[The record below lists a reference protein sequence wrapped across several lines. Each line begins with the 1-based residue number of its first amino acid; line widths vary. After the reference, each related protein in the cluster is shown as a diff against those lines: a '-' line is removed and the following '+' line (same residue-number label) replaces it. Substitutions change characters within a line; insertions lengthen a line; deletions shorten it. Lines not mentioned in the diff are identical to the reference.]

1 MSCGCNKMVGGSL
14 ASDMVMSTVKGQH
27 DEPYD
32 FLPSAECSDT
42 TAFKGVNQT
51 AGSLAKSMIKKH
63 KKMMRNHSKKSK
75 SKKHSKRRST
85 PKSHRKSHRKSHK
98 MSMKNMSQPGEM
110 QMMGGGS
117 DWVTS
122 QYSQGP
128 INNSGDLSS
137 YFSKN
142 KPSSRNSLLNPP
154 NLASAGSGASM
165 DFYGS
170 GYPV

>member
-14 ASDMVMSTVKGQH
+14 ASDMVMSTVQGQH

-32 FLPSAECSDT
+32 FLPSAECGDT

-98 MSMKNMSQPGEM
+98 MSMKNISQSGEM
-110 QMMGGGS
+110 EMMGGGS
-117 DWVTS
+117 DWAAS

>member
-117 DWVTS
+117 DWAAS